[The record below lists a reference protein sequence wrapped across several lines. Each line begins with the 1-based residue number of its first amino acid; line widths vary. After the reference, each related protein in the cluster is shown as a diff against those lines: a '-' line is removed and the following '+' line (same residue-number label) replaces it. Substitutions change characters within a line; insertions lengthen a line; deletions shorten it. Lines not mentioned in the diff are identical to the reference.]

1 LDLND
6 SPEQAAYRAEARA
19 WLEANQEQAPPRSG
33 SYEDMAYIDSR
44 RAWQRRLA
52 EAGLAAVTWPVDFGG
67 RGLGPIEQVT
77 VNQEISRA
85 QVPGILDVIGI
96 GMLGPCLIAHGSE
109 EQKSRHLG
117 PMLHGDEVWC
127 QMFSEPAAGSDLAA
141 VQTRAHAN
149 DDASWTLNGQKVW
162 TTNAQFA
169 SFGLLLARTDPD
181 VPKHKGLT
189 MFIVPMDAEGVTV
202 RGLRQISGEA
212 EFNEVFLDDVRREPE
227 AIGGGVGNGWGTALT
242 VLMYERLTIGFGSES
257 FGSPVR
263 LAQTLAAD
271 TAARHDSD
279 IRRRLGEVITEL
291 LAVRFN
297 GYRAL
302 TALSRGQIPGPE
314 AGLAKVT
321 MVNAAVAATDL
332 GADVVGPEALDAGS
346 EWSYLISFL
355 PGLKSAG
362 GTEQILRNTIGER
375 VLGLPPEPRLD
386 KGVLFSELRA
396 VEKQEVA
403 AGRPGGSAAPSGE
416 GATR

>member
-1 LDLND
+1 VDLND
-6 SPEQAAYRAEARA
+6 TPEQAAYRQQARA
-19 WLEANQEQAPPRSG
+19 WLKANKDQAPPRSG
-33 SYEDMAYIDSR
+33 SSEDKEYIDAR
-44 RAWQRRLA
+44 RAWQRKLA
-52 EAGLAAVTWPVDFGG
+52 EHGLAGVTWPREYGG

-77 VNQEISRA
+77 VNQEIA
-85 QVPGILDVIGI
+85 QAQAPGILDVIGI
-96 GMLGPCLIAHGSE
+96 GMLGPCIIAHGSE

-141 VQTRAHAN
+141 IQTRARQN
-149 DDASWTLNGQKVW
+149 DDGTWTLNGQKVW

-189 MFIVPMDAEGVTV
+189 MFIVPMSAKGVVV

-212 EFNEVFLDDVRREPE
+212 EFNEVFFDDVELD
-227 AIGGGVGNGWGTALT
+227 ADAVVGGVGNGWGTALT
-242 VLMYERLTIGFGSES
+242 VLMFERLTIGFGSET
-257 FGSPVR
+257 FGSPTR
-263 LAQTLAAD
+263 LSEALAAD
-271 TAARHDSD
+271 PAARRDPQVREQFGHV
-279 IRRRLGEVITEL
+279 IREM

-302 TALSRGQIPGPE
+302 TVLQRGQIPGPE

-321 MVNAAVAATDL
+321 MVNAAVEAMDLAAD
-332 GADVVGPEALDAGS
+332 AIGPEALETDS
-346 EWSYLISFL
+346 EWAYLISFL

-386 KGVLFSELRA
+386 KGIPFSELRA
-396 VEKQEVA
+396 KEREAV
-403 AGRPGGSAAPSGE
+403 
-416 GATR
+416 TR